1 MYMFAFASEPGPID
15 LFWFPMSIF
24 ALGMMLRV
32 TRNPEKMQKMG
43 IILAIIGLIFVTIS
57 PFTIPESPSSDFG
70 QLILFLIG
78 PSISLTMA
86 ILITI
91 NFPNTK
97 NNLKIKTFFMI
108 LGLSWII
115 LIWIFNPQFNN
126 KFLLKWFV
134 SVEIFSA
141 VFLFS
146 ISYYQSD
153 IKARVLFIL
162 LGILMILFNE
172 ESLGI
177 PNASRSLFIETSG
190 IIIGTSGGIIFG
202 ILIWFYIIQT
212 LHSLEKDLTTDDEL
226 SEDEREMLIGKLN
239 DDLNWLESNQR
250 VD

>member
-24 ALGMMLRV
+24 VLGMMLRV
-32 TRNPEKMQKMG
+32 TRNPEKIQKMG
-43 IILAIIGLIFVTIS
+43 VILAIIGSIFVAIS
-57 PFTIPESPSSDFG
+57 PFTIPKSPSSDFG

-78 PSISLTMA
+78 PSISLTLA

-97 NNLKIKTFFMI
+97 NNLRIKTLFII

-115 LIWIFNPQFNN
+115 LIWIFNPQFDN

-134 SVEIFSA
+134 SVEIFA
-141 VFLFS
+141 AIFLFS

-153 IKARVLFIL
+153 VRARILFLL
-162 LGILMILFNE
+162 LGIFMILLNE

-190 IIIGTSGGIIFG
+190 IIIGTSGGILFG
-202 ILIWFYIIQT
+202 ILIWFYTIQK
-212 LHSLEKDLTTDDEL
+212 LHSLEKDLAVDDEL
-226 SEDEREMLIGKLN
+226 SEDEREILIGKLN
-239 DDLNWLESNQR
+239 DDLKWLESNQGA
-250 VD
+250 D